1 MDGTRQRVVVGYD
14 GSAHARRAVLWA
26 AAEAARRSARLEV
39 TSVVDDGGL
48 GIRGPVGMAHWWTE
62 AAVEGGRRL
71 ACSGLDLARDVA
83 PGVDAEAIGQTG
95 LPAAALVDASRTA
108 DLLVV
113 GTRGRNP
120 LVEMALG
127 SVAERVSAQG
137 YCPVVVVHGDPA
149 VHPGPRHPVVVGVD
163 DSPGA
168 ARALGVA
175 ADWAYETGAT
185 LSVVCGWV
193 AGDVWDDEW
202 LTETQEAQVE
212 SWAAAAARDAV
223 DAAIAQS
230 LAVHPDLQVTGSTW
244 PGQPSRVLTERSG
257 GAGLLVVGS
266 RGRGAFASLLHG
278 SVSHALVRTAPCAVA
293 VVGHRVGAGD
303 SKASLASSSHEKWAA
318 IELPTAV
325 S

>member
-1 MDGTRQRVVVGYD
+1 MDGTTQRVVVGYD

-39 TSVVDDGGL
+39 TSVVNDGGL
-48 GIRGPVGMAHWWTE
+48 GIRGPVGMAHWWT
-62 AAVEGGRRL
+62 AAAIEGGQRL
-71 ACSGLDLARDVA
+71 ACSGVDLARDVA
-83 PGVDAEAIGQTG
+83 PGVFAEAIGQTG
-95 LPAAALVDASRTA
+95 LPAAALLDASRTA

-127 SVAERVSAQG
+127 SVAERVSAQS
-137 YCPVVVVHGDPA
+137 YCPVVVVHGDAA

-168 ARALGVA
+168 ARAVGVA
-175 ADWAYETGAT
+175 ASWAHEAGAP

-193 AGDVWDDEW
+193 AGDLWDYEW
-202 LTETQEAQVE
+202 LTESQEAQVE

-223 DAAIAQS
+223 DDAVAQS
-230 LAVHPDLQVTGSTW
+230 LAAHPDLQVTGSTW
-244 PGQPSRVLTERSG
+244 PGQPSQVLTERSG

-266 RGRGAFASLLHG
+266 RGRGAFASLLLG

-293 VVGHRVGAGD
+293 VVGQRVAA

-318 IELPTAV
+318 MELPTSV
-325 S
+325 G